1 MNESMPPT
9 AQPSPPWNATTK
21 LVVGLSVMAM
31 FGGLVIYFRNIIGPL
46 LLAFVLTYL
55 LHPLT
60 AWLSDKTR
68 LSWRAASGIV
78 FIVVVIVTFG
88 SLIAAG
94 VVVVQQFQS
103 LIRVAQNFITT
114 TLPQFLTDLSTQVYS
129 IGPFVIDFRQLM
141 LDPAAVSQQ
150 IINGLQPILGQAG
163 NLLSTVATGAA
174 GGLGWLMFILWM
186 SYFLLADAGQ
196 VPDLLHYI
204 RIPGYDYD
212 IRRLGRELGR
222 TWNAFLRGQVLIIG
236 MVMFTNTVL
245 MSVLGVRYALGIG
258 ILTGL
263 ARLVPYVGPLITS
276 TLTALVAYFQTSN
289 HFGLDPLYFALLVI
303 GLAFV
308 LDQIFDNLV
317 SPSILGETLGV
328 HPAAVLLA
336 AIIAAS
342 LIGFTGLIL
351 AAPVLATLRILGRYV
366 SRKMFNLEVW
376 TEPEVLPEKSSQ
388 LVLHEFLQKLQ
399 RRLKIGK

>member
-1 MNESMPPT
+1 MSEHLPPEVN
-9 AQPSPPWNATTK
+9 PSPPWNATTK
-21 LVVGLSVMAM
+21 LVVSLAVMALLS
-31 FGGLVIYFRNIIGPL
+31 GLVIYFRNIIGPL

-60 AWLSDKTR
+60 AWLSQKTR

-78 FIVVVIVTFG
+78 FVFVVVVTFG
-88 SLIAAG
+88 ALIAAG

-103 LIRVAQNFITT
+103 LIRVVQNFITT
-114 TLPQFLTDLSTQVYS
+114 TLPQFLTDLSTQVYQ
-129 IGPFVIDFRQLM
+129 IGPFQIDFRQFA
-141 LDPAAVSQQ
+141 LDPAALSQQ
-150 IINGLQPILGQAG
+150 IINSLQPVLGQAG

-236 MVMFTNTVL
+236 MVMVTNTVL
-245 MSVLGVRYALGIG
+245 MSMLGVRYALGIG

-276 TLTALVAYFQTSN
+276 TLTALVAYFQASN
-289 HFGLDPLYFALLVI
+289 HFGLEPLYFALLVI

-351 AAPVLATLRILGRYV
+351 AAPVLATLRVLGRYV

-376 TEPEVLPEKSSQ
+376 AEPELPPEKPAQ
-388 LVLHEFLQKLQ
+388 VQWREFAEKIR
-399 RRLKIGK
+399 RRLTKK

>member
-1 MNESMPPT
+1 MSEHLPSEFT
-9 AQPSPPWNATTK
+9 PSPPWNATTK
-21 LVVGLSVMAM
+21 LVVSLAVMALLS
-31 FGGLVIYFRNIIGPL
+31 GLVIYFRNVIGPL

-60 AWLSDKTR
+60 AWLSQKTR
-68 LSWRAASGIV
+68 LSWRVSAGVV
-78 FIVVVIVTFG
+78 FVVVVVIILG
-88 SLIAAG
+88 SLIALG

-103 LIRVAQNFITT
+103 LIRVTQNFITT
-114 TLPQFLTDLSTQVYS
+114 TLPQFLTDLSTQVYQ
-129 IGPFVIDFRQLM
+129 IGPFEIDFRQIA
-141 LDPAAVSQQ
+141 LDPAALSQQ

-163 NLLSTVATGAA
+163 NLVSTVATGAA

-212 IRRLGRELGR
+212 IRRLGKELGR

-236 MVMFTNTVL
+236 LVIVASTLL
-245 MSVLGVRYALGIG
+245 MSMLGVRYALGIG

-263 ARLVPYVGPLITS
+263 ARLVPYVGPLVTS
-276 TLTALVAYFQTSN
+276 TLTALVAYWQGSN
-289 HFGLDPLYFALLVI
+289 YFGLEPLYFALLAI

-328 HPAAVLLA
+328 HPATVLLG

-351 AAPVLATLRILGRYV
+351 AAPVLATLKILGRYV

-376 TEPEVLPEKSSQ
+376 TEPETSPEKPNQ
-388 LVLHEFLQKLQ
+388 IQWRELREKIQQ
-399 RRLKIGK
+399 RLMKK